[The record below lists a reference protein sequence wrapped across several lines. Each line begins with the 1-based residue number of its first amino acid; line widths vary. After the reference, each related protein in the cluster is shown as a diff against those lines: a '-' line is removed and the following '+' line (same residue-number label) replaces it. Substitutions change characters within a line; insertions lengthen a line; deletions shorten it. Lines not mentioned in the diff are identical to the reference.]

1 VSIVADAVGSIPLYD
16 ALCREQDSQSRC
28 GSENSIAED
37 PEEAT
42 SNDSSSKDH
51 FNSSASFRTTT
62 TRSATHL
69 QAPQH
74 RRLSCSP
81 SSETSG
87 TNHKTSA
94 KPFLDF
100 QVGDVFLLGS
110 PLAMVL
116 AYRRFVFIWLIHD
129 IFKEPHSIPPRI
141 LKNPQESLMEIQTV
155 LNETMIDGV

>member
-1 VSIVADAVGSIPLYD
+1 MSIVADAVGSIPLYD
-16 ALCREQDSQSRC
+16 ALCREQDGQSRC

-37 PEEAT
+37 PEETT
-42 SNDSSSKDH
+42 SNDNNSSNSKDH
-51 FNSSASFRTTT
+51 FNSSASFRATTG
-62 TRSATHL
+62 RSSTHL

-87 TNHKTSA
+87 SNLKASA

-116 AYRRFVFIWLIHD
+116 AYRRFVLVH
-129 IFKEPHSIPPRI
+129 R
-141 LKNPQESLMEIQTV
+141 LTV
-155 LNETMIDGV
+155 HKRF